1 MKTYKHP
8 NYNYITIVEIPKDEV
23 SSIDMD
29 LCAQP
34 TQTLKAYYD
43 ACAVKP
49 SIICNGGFYGLANGV
64 TVFNYADDGEI
75 ISTNEI
81 AKEGMGIV
89 NGSLTYG
96 TIGKLPF
103 VDFVSG
109 FPVLIVAGKAVDTS
123 IAYELNYMARRTVLA
138 YNKDTI
144 FIVAI
149 ESPGMMFAQMQE
161 LLIDMKVDYAI
172 NLDGGGST
180 KILKDGK
187 SLTTSWYN
195 RPVDNVIAFWLKNK
209 PIYRV
214 QVGAFSLKSNA
225 EKYLAQI
232 KQLQSKIGVNY
243 QSAYV
248 RKIGLLYKVQV
259 GAYSVK
265 ANAAAAQNEL
275 VSFGYPAFITTV

>member
-34 TQTLKAYYD
+34 SQTLKQYYD

-49 SIICNGGFYGLANGV
+49 TIICNGGFFSLADGD
-64 TVFNYADDGEI
+64 TVFNYTDEGDI
-75 ISTNEI
+75 ISTHELG
-81 AKEGMGIV
+81 KRGMGMV
-89 NGSLTYG
+89 NGSLAYG
-96 TIGKLPF
+96 TIGTLPF
-103 VDFVSG
+103 TDFVSG
-109 FPVLIVAGKAVDTS
+109 YPALIEAGQKADIS
-123 IAYELNYMARRTVLA
+123 EAYELDYMARRTVLA
-138 YNKDTI
+138 YNKNTI
-144 FIVAI
+144 FVMAI
-149 ESPGMMFAQMQE
+149 ESPGMRFAQMQDI
-161 LLIDMKVDYAI
+161 LLEMNVDYAI

-180 KILKDGK
+180 KILKDGS
-187 SLTTSWYN
+187 SLTSSWYN
-195 RPVDNVIAFWLKNK
+195 RSVDNVVAFWLKNK

-214 QVGAFSLKSNA
+214 QVGAFSLKANA
-225 EKYLAQI
+225 ERYLAQI

-248 RKIGLLYKVQV
+248 RKINGYYKVQV

>member
-8 NYNYITIVEIPKDEV
+8 NYSYITIVEIPKDEV

-49 SIICNGGFYGLANGV
+49 SIICNGGFFSLADGD
-64 TVFNYADDGEI
+64 TVFNYTNEGDV
-75 ISTNEI
+75 ISTHELG
-81 AKEGMGIV
+81 KKGMGIV
-89 NGSLTYG
+89 NGSLAYG
-96 TIGKLPF
+96 TISTLPF
-103 VDFVSG
+103 TDFVSG
-109 FPVLIVAGKAVDTS
+109 FPTLIEAGQKADTS
-123 IAYELNYMARRTVLA
+123 EAHELNYMARRTILA

-144 FIVAI
+144 FIIAI
-149 ESPGMMFAQMQE
+149 ENPGMMFAQMQE

-187 SLTTSWYN
+187 SITNSWYN

-214 QVGAFSLKSNA
+214 QVGAFSKKSNA
-225 EKYLAQI
+225 ENYLAQI
-232 KQLQSKIGVNY
+232 KQLQSKIGVDY
-243 QSAYV
+243 KQAYI
-248 RKIGLLYKVQV
+248 RKIGSVYKVQV
-259 GAYSVK
+259 GAFSVK
-265 ANAAAAQNEL
+265 SNAAATQNEL
-275 VSFGYPAFITTV
+275 VSFGYPAFITTI